1 MKLKFTNGK
10 SFLLPD
16 NIEPSVRLI
25 EVNKVLESEL
35 IFDGR
40 SMTVEGYLRET
51 WNKPTT
57 ITTLDRI
64 GYYLSKMPEQNGQHD
79 LEVLSKND
87 ELEMNKGVRWKTV
100 SGERVSVPARYTNFV
115 DLSVD
120 EKSDFGLIDTSDS
133 NYN

>member
-1 MKLKFTNGK
+1 MKLKFTNGA

-16 NIEPSVRLI
+16 NIEPSERLVEI
-25 EVNKVLESEL
+25 NKVLESEL

-40 SMTVEGYLRET
+40 TMTVEGYLRET

-64 GYYLSKMPEQNGQHD
+64 GYYLSKMPEQDGQHD

-87 ELEMNKGVRWKTV
+87 ELEMNKGVRWKTA
-100 SGERVSVPARYTNFV
+100 SGERVLGKARYSNFT
-115 DLSVD
+115 DLSTED
-120 EKSDFGLIDTSDS
+120 RAELGLIDTKSE
-133 NYN
+133 